1 MNFIQSTCQRASR
14 QNSKKK
20 SLHFMSNQKPIALV
34 TISNEN
40 KFELG
45 KDAVAMLKKLKG
57 NIGVVAIAGLYRT
70 GKSYL
75 LNRLLGRQSGFDVG
89 NSVNA
94 CTKVFQFNFFFQPFS
109 PVQIPILTIPSNQG
123 YLYMGS
129 SVRNNQRE

>member
-1 MNFIQSTCQRASR
+1 
-14 QNSKKK
+14 
-20 SLHFMSNQKPIALV
+20 MSNQKPIALV

-94 CTKVFQFNFFFQPFS
+94 CTKVFSDQLFPTIFSGSDSNFNNSFK
-109 PVQIPILTIPSNQG
+109 LG